1 MALVPTTG
9 GQTPVEGHEDRRGG
23 FTPSDPT
30 PPEPGYLTEGER
42 VNREAYDFVM
52 NNIFFEKDWDVRNQ
66 DNKHLHRF
74 YLSAP
79 PKGAEPV
86 VSVCESWKT

>member
-1 MALVPTTG
+1 MDIL
-9 GQTPVEGHEDRRGG
+9 QM
-23 FTPSDPT
+23 
-30 PPEPGYLTEGER
+30 

-52 NNIFFEKDWDVRNQ
+52 NNIFFEKDWDVRIQ

-79 PKGAEPV
+79 PKGADPV
-86 VSVCESWKT
+86 ILVCQS